1 MESKGQVAMATRHVA
16 VWAAAGMMLA
26 ATAWGG
32 DSRYQTFVT
41 GERIG
46 SMGGAG
52 VALGRG
58 VDACRYNPAGLS
70 ESDRA
75 SVSLTANMYGFQ
87 KRKTER
93 GLLEE
98 DDLESD
104 SFVTIPSL
112 VGGVK
117 RLSEDWVAG
126 FCIVQPDKET
136 LGELTKKRSGRV
148 YSYRLDGQS
157 IWAGPSVAWGKGT
170 GWSFGASLFGIYRTE
185 SMLMMMSSEQDK
197 FVLGEGVDGKS
208 VEALASGGVRWRG
221 ESGWRAGA
229 TVQTPSV
236 HLYDSAKY
244 GLGMSAWDT
253 TWTRYSQ
260 EMELESR
267 QPLQVAVG
275 VGFEKE
281 REWSVGVDATW
292 RGKLSYAASR
302 EVMDDGTTE
311 RSWVRRQA
319 TVDLNA
325 GAEYFVAGTY
335 PIRAGFYTG
344 FSAVPDVL
352 KEGAS
357 DTADVDAYGVTFSVG
372 RETEQTSLNLGVNY
386 VWGKGYDVG
395 TGEDMMDVKTRA
407 TMEEIYFTLTTSYY
421 F

>member
-1 MESKGQVAMATRHVA
+1 MATKKVA
-16 VWAAAGMMLA
+16 VWAAGMMA
-26 ATAWGG
+26 AAAAWAG
-32 DSRYQTFVT
+32 DSRYQTFIA

-46 SMGGAG
+46 GMGGAG

-58 VDACRYNPAGLS
+58 VDACRYNPAGLAES
-70 ESDRA
+70 ERS
-75 SVSLTANMYGFQ
+75 SLSLTANMYGIQ
-87 KRKTER
+87 KRKTDR
-93 GLLEE
+93 GLLDA
-98 DDLESD
+98 DDLVSD

-117 RLSEDWVAG
+117 RLTEEWVAG
-126 FCIVQPDKET
+126 FCIVQPEKET

-148 YSYRLDGQS
+148 YSYRMDGQS

-185 SMLMMMSSEQDK
+185 SVLMMMSSEQDG
-197 FVLGEGVDGKS
+197 FVLGEGADGKS
-208 VEALASGGVRWRG
+208 VEAVASGGVRWRG

-236 HLYDSAKY
+236 HLYDSSKY
-244 GLGMSAWDT
+244 GLGMSAENT
-253 TWTRYSQ
+253 IWTRYSK
-260 EMELESR
+260 EMELENR
-267 QPLQVAVG
+267 QPVQVAVG

-302 EVMDDGTTE
+302 EVQDDGTTD
-311 RSWVRRQA
+311 RSWVRRQS
-319 TVDLNA
+319 TVDLNV

-357 DTADVDAYGVTFSVG
+357 DTADIDAYGVTFSVG
-372 RETEQTSLNLGVNY
+372 RETEQTSLNVGVNY
-386 VWGKGYDVG
+386 VWGRGYDVG
-395 TGEDMMDVKTRA
+395 SGEGLLEDVKTRA